1 MKVSK
6 GWMLFTVAAIA
17 VLALVLTLAAR
28 YPDVLANRDGQVNLT
43 TSLLWLGLIGS
54 SLFLH
59 RRMPVGHALRYGAI
73 WVALG
78 AGLVLVYS
86 FRHEAEAL
94 WQRLS
99 AELLPHQGRVS
110 GGTLEITAGAHGH
123 FVLEAEIDGTPVR
136 FLVDT
141 GASDVVLSP
150 RDAERLGFKLES
162 LSFSKS
168 YRTANGT
175 VRGAPVRLA
184 RVRVGPIVLEDV
196 HASVN
201 GAEMQRSLLG
211 MSFLSRLGG
220 YEVRGDRLILR
231 P

>member
-6 GWMLFTVAAIA
+6 GWILFVAVAVAI
-17 VLALVLTLAAR
+17 LALVLYLAER
-28 YPDVLANRDGQVNLT
+28 YPGVLASRDGQVNLT

-78 AGLVLVYS
+78 AGLMLAYS
-86 FRHEAEAL
+86 FRHDAGAL
-94 WQRLS
+94 WQRLV
-99 AELLPHQGRVS
+99 AELLPHQGRQV
-110 GGTLEITAGAHGH
+110 GGALEISAGAHGH
-123 FVLEAEIDGTPVR
+123 FVVEAEIDGTPVR

-141 GASDVVLSP
+141 GASDVVLAP
-150 RDAERLGFKLES
+150 RDAERLGFKLDS
-162 LSFSKS
+162 LSFTKT

-184 RVRVGPIVLEDV
+184 QVRVGPIVLEDV
-196 HASVN
+196 RASVN

>member
-6 GWMLFTVAAIA
+6 GWILFVAAA
-17 VLALVLTLAAR
+17 VAVGLLVLYLAER

-86 FRHEAEAL
+86 FRHEAETL
-94 WQRLS
+94 WQRLV
-99 AELLPHQGRVS
+99 AEIVPHQGRVV
-110 GGTLEITAGAHGH
+110 GGALEIAAGAHGH

-150 RDAERLGFKLES
+150 RDAERLGFKLQS
-162 LSFSKS
+162 LSFTKS

-175 VRGAPVRLA
+175 VRGAPVRLGS
-184 RVRVGPIVLEDV
+184 VRVGPIVLDDV
-196 HASVN
+196 RASVN

>member
-6 GWMLFTVAAIA
+6 GWMLFVAAALI
-17 VLALVLTLAAR
+17 VLALVLYLAHL
-28 YPDVLANRDGQVNLT
+28 YPDVLASRDGQVDLT

-59 RRMPVGHALRYGAI
+59 RRMPVGHALRYGAV

-78 AGLVLVYS
+78 AGLVLAYS
-86 FRHEAEAL
+86 FRHDAGAL
-94 WQRLS
+94 WQRLV
-99 AELLPHQGRVS
+99 AELVPHQGRQV
-110 GGTLEITAGAHGH
+110 GGTLEISAGAHGH
-123 FVLEAEIDGTPVR
+123 FVIEAEVDGTRLR

-150 RDAERLGFKLES
+150 RDAERLGFKAAS
-162 LSFSKS
+162 LSFTKT

-175 VRGAPVRLA
+175 VRGAPVRLG
-184 RVRVGPIVLEDV
+184 RMRVGPIVVEDV
-196 HASVN
+196 RASVN
-201 GAEMQRSLLG
+201 GADMERSLLG

-220 YEVRGDRLILR
+220 YEVRGNKLILR

>member
-1 MKVSK
+1 MKLSK
-6 GWMLFTVAAIA
+6 GWMLFVAAAIA
-17 VLALVLTLAAR
+17 VLALVLYLAER
-28 YPDVLANRDGQVNLT
+28 YPDVLASRDGQVDLT

-54 SLFLH
+54 SLFVH

-73 WVALG
+73 WVAMG

-94 WQRLS
+94 WHRLT
-99 AELLPHQGRVS
+99 AELLPHQGRVV
-110 GGTLEITAGAHGH
+110 GDALEITAGAHGH

-150 RDAERLGFKLES
+150 RDAERLGFKRET
-162 LSFSKS
+162 LSFTKL
-168 YRTANGT
+168 YRTANGM
-175 VRGAPVRLA
+175 VRGAPVRLG
-184 RVRVGPIVLEDV
+184 RVRVGPILIEDV
-196 HASVN
+196 RASVN
-201 GAEMQRSLLG
+201 GAEMDRSLLG